1 MAVGFCVPALDVP
14 LIESDIISK
23 SRLSSQYYND
33 EEDKAP
39 TISFSGLPLPA
50 IKQLLTSAHR
60 IHVLASSFLE
70 TYINRLNN
78 LRPTHVANPTY
89 TESLLTGHPEIFQN
103 PVEGRQYTPQKTG
116 PASWVEEYRV
126 VRALWRL
133 EISCLFTYGP
143 WQPAS
148 AGEFSAKST
157 NLEKQTQFY
166 KLWHLL
172 DHWERNKMEC
182 LSEHF
187 DSLGISLF
195 SSPSRASLPPSTRPR
210 LSKLTNRSPPQ
221 PPSSGGAAVR
231 NVALVNTTS
240 STLLA

>member
-23 SRLSSQYYND
+23 SRPSSQYYND

-133 EISCLFTYGP
+133 EKFLASSHTAHGNQHRQANLAPNLPISKSKPNSTSYDTY
-143 WQPAS
+143 
-148 AGEFSAKST
+148 ST
-157 NLEKQTQFY
+157 T
-166 KLWHLL
+166 
-172 DHWERNKMEC
+172 RNTT
-182 LSEHF
+182 
-187 DSLGISLF
+187 
-195 SSPSRASLPPSTRPR
+195 RWNASLNT
-210 LSKLTNRSPPQ
+210 LTP
-221 PPSSGGAAVR
+221 
-231 NVALVNTTS
+231 
-240 STLLA
+240 